1 MAKTHREK
9 KQFKLSKKR
18 MIVVS
23 STAVALL
30 LLVSSSAFAYN
41 AFLKAKETA
50 QLTSETDKKTDKKT
64 VFNTP
69 RVIPLP
75 LATDVEANVNQLR
88 LSKGLSAL
96 SDNPV
101 LDQAAQVRADGM
113 CADNN
118 WSHNGDWAL
127 LNQYYVYI
135 TAGENLYYGSLQ
147 DNQAADA
154 VQVWSLSPKHLANI
168 VKDYTEFG
176 IAVKSCPGFQSD
188 PTAVIITNYFGVP
201 R

>member
-23 STAVALL
+23 STAIALL

-41 AFLKAKETA
+41 AFFKAKETT
-50 QLTSETDKKTDKKT
+50 QLTSETDKKPDKKT
-64 VFNTP
+64 VVNTP

-88 LSKGLSAL
+88 LSKGLPAL
-96 SDNPV
+96 NDSPV
-101 LDQAAQVRADGM
+101 LDQAAQVRAEGM
-113 CADNN
+113 CANNN
-118 WSHNGDWAL
+118 WSHNGDGDVL
-127 LNQYYVYI
+127 KQYY
-135 TAGENLYYGSLQ
+135 TFSAAGENLYYGALQ
-147 DNQAADA
+147 DNQAANA
-154 VQVWSLSPKHLANI
+154 VRDWSLSPGHLANM
-168 VKDYTEFG
+168 VKDYSEFG
-176 IAVKSCPGFQSD
+176 IAVKSCPGFQNN